1 MGYLSSRPVCT
12 ANLAKPGDLAASLG
26 REQFF
31 IIREESNFAKWD
43 RFGPVLGFGEE
54 GGVMRIGIATL
65 AAGVLLF
72 GLGDAR
78 IKARNSNA
86 DARSEIDAF
95 NKRFVELHLKM
106 DTPGTMAM
114 WSDDGVDL
122 MQGEAP
128 IVGRKTITVWV
139 EGVLAKIPGYK
150 VTKEEMEFHDLQV
163 CGDWAT
169 EWATEHQ
176 VAKAPEGKPDFDGY
190 GKMALVLHREPGGE
204 WKIKQE
210 MWNAS
215 PKP

>member
-1 MGYLSSRPVCT
+1 
-12 ANLAKPGDLAASLG
+12 
-26 REQFF
+26 
-31 IIREESNFAKWD
+31 
-43 RFGPVLGFGEE
+43 
-54 GGVMRIGIATL
+54 MRIGMAAL

-72 GLGDAR
+72 GLGGAR
-78 IKARNSNA
+78 IRARSSNA
-86 DARSEIDAF
+86 EARSEIDAF

-114 WSDDGVDL
+114 WSEDGVDL

-128 IVGRKTITVWV
+128 IVGRKTITAWV
-139 EGVLAKIPGYK
+139 EGVLAKIQGYK
-150 VTKEEMEFHDLQV
+150 VTKEEMEFHDIQV
-163 CGDWAT
+163 CGDWAS

-190 GKMALVLHREPGGE
+190 GKMALLLHREAGE

>member
-1 MGYLSSRPVCT
+1 
-12 ANLAKPGDLAASLG
+12 
-26 REQFF
+26 
-31 IIREESNFAKWD
+31 
-43 RFGPVLGFGEE
+43 
-54 GGVMRIGIATL
+54 MRIGTAAL
-65 AAGVLLF
+65 AMGVLLF
-72 GLGDAR
+72 GLGGAR
-78 IKARNSNA
+78 ISARNS
-86 DARSEIDAF
+86 DVGARSEIDAF
-95 NKRFVELHLKM
+95 NKKFVELHLKM

-114 WSDDGVDL
+114 WSVDGVDL

-128 IVGRKTITVWV
+128 IVGRKTITTWV
-139 EGVLAKIPGYK
+139 EDVLAKIPGYK
-150 VTKEEMEFHDLQV
+150 VTKEEMEFHDIQV

-190 GKMALVLHREPGGE
+190 GKMALVLHRESGE